1 MAKRSIREKTIE
13 KSSIAQAT
21 INNITINFD
30 KLIKEVVM
38 EAIEGKIEQSKIN
51 DILAQAK
58 SLREAQMILDDFTKV
73 LRYGDVEKPH
83 RRMSETDKQR
93 IFFYY
98 KTGEYNQEDISRVFN
113 TTQATV
119 SRIIR
124 QYKGQIKIKKE
135 IDKNEINY

>member
-13 KSSIAQAT
+13 KASIAQAT

-58 SLREAQMILDDFTKV
+58 SLREAQIILDDFTKV

-98 KTGEYNQEDISRVFN
+98 KTGEYNQEDIARVFN

>member
-1 MAKRSIREKTIE
+1 MTKRSIREKTIE
-13 KSSIAQAT
+13 KVSIAQAT

-58 SLREAQMILDDFTKV
+58 SLREAQIILDDFTKV

-98 KTGEYNQEDISRVFN
+98 KTGEYNQEDIARVFN